1 MWIFFELQ
9 CILLCRVQGG
19 NGWKWVCRHSFAAF
33 VIQSFFIVI
42 QFSRYFG
49 MGCCNMRLIALIGCF
64 PASCVYSKTWKFLK
78 KKKRLTIG
86 RLDFRAW
93 NAGVCA
99 WNLHVSFAQLGLRD
113 GAAQLSL
120 GLHWGFLCRHL
131 CSYWEAGEQLE
142 NSSSSERMAVFL

>member
-19 NGWKWVCRHSFAAF
+19 NGWKWVCRHSIAAF

-64 PASCVYSKTWKFLK
+64 PASCVYSKTWTFLK
-78 KKKRLTIG
+78 KKKKIDHRKTGLQTLECWCLCMEPACEHCTAGTAWWGSSAGSGATQGIPLQTLVLLLG
-86 RLDFRAW
+86 SWRA
-93 NAGVCA
+93 A
-99 WNLHVSFAQLGLRD
+99 RK
-113 GAAQLSL
+113 
-120 GLHWGFLCRHL
+120 
-131 CSYWEAGEQLE
+131 LE
-142 NSSSSERMAVFL
+142 